1 MLIFA
6 STLIGR
12 AAILRPRESPCCANR
27 RGFHSPSLCDLWHFL
42 VAEHK
47 KSSQATTAET
57 KIATVTEPK
66 INFGQE
72 CVNSLMEE
80 MGPSSLLAS
89 LDGSFLFSTSW
100 CSQICISTPVL
111 VMDSTAHAQLSGPPI
126 WSRKWRRRENV
137 ENHDSTVCYK
147 GSVPEWQP
155 NRSGIFVL
163 NANSRTRIRTD
174 TPSGL

>member
-27 RGFHSPSLCDLWHFL
+27 RAFIHQVSVIFDISWWLNI
-42 VAEHK
+42 K
-47 KSSQATTAET
+47 KNSQATTAET

-111 VMDSTAHAQLSGPPI
+111 VVDSTAHAQLSGPPI